1 MRAAYRNDMFSLDG
15 GSRPSDGHLR
25 NPQLLFQPGRNCWRV
40 EEARRAA
47 ILVDGAPFFAAL
59 DSALR
64 QARRTIVIIGWDFDG
79 RIFLRPDAPEGKR
92 IALGP
97 LLRQLVEENPAL
109 EVRILVWSVAVLHA
123 PGAPLP
129 LLLGAAWERH
139 PRISLRLDTF
149 HPLYA
154 AHHQKIITIDD
165 SVAFAGGMDLTVDRW
180 DTPRHDPDEPLRR
193 DPDGN
198 AFPPVHDIQML
209 VDGDA
214 AAALAALARRRW
226 RFATGEA
233 LSRVRQRS
241 DPWPT
246 SLDAEMTSVPV
257 AIARTSPRWGDQPA
271 VREAAALTLDM
282 LRQARHAI
290 YIEAQYMTSRAI
302 GRVLEELLARSRG
315 PDIVILMAGAS
326 HGFLERVVMGRN
338 RDWLLYRLKKKDR
351 FNRLRAYYPV
361 VPAGCDERQVLVH
374 SKLIIVDDR
383 YLRVGSSNLNNRS
396 IGLDTEC
403 DLGVQ
408 ARDQATARAIAA
420 LRDRLLAEHLDVL
433 PADMSKA
440 IAAEGSLVT
449 AIESLN
455 VRPRGLRSFKA
466 LHEGVRRPLPLTWL
480 LDPKRPFEPLWF
492 ARRRGG
498 LGSRGRS

>member
-1 MRAAYRNDMFSLDG
+1 
-15 GSRPSDGHLR
+15 
-25 NPQLLFQPGRNCWRV
+25 V

-59 DSALR
+59 DTALR
-64 QARRTIVIIGWDFDG
+64 QARRSIFIVGWDFDG
-79 RIFLRPDAPEGKR
+79 RIFLRPDVPEAKR
-92 IALGP
+92 IAVGP

-109 EVRILVWSVAVLHA
+109 EVRVLVWSVAVLHA

-129 LLLGAAWERH
+129 LLLGSEWEKH

-165 SVAFAGGMDLTVDRW
+165 SVAFVGGMDLTIDRW
-180 DTPRHDPDEPLRR
+180 DTPRHDPNDPLRR

-214 AAALAALARRRW
+214 ATALAALVRRRW
-226 RFATGEA
+226 RLATGEA
-233 LSRVRQRS
+233 LPRAAFCG
-241 DPWPT
+241 DPWPK
-246 SLDAEMTSVPV
+246 SLDAEMASVPV
-257 AIARTSPRWGDQPA
+257 AIARTSPRWGDQSA

-282 LRQARHAI
+282 LRRARRAI
-290 YIEAQYMTSRAI
+290 YIEAQYMTSRAV
-302 GRVLEELLARSRG
+302 GRVLEELLAHPGG

-326 HGFLERVVMGRN
+326 HGFLERAVMGRN
-338 RDWLLYRLKKKDR
+338 RDWLLSRLKSKDR
-351 FNRLRAYYPV
+351 FDRLRAYYPV
-361 VPAGCDERQVLVH
+361 VPAGSNECQVLVH

-403 DLGVQ
+403 DLAVE
-408 ARDQATARAIAA
+408 ARDDATARAIAA
-420 LRDRLLAEHLDVL
+420 LRNRLLAEHLGVL
-433 PADMSKA
+433 PGDIGKA
-440 IAAEGSLVT
+440 IAGEGSLV
-449 AIESLN
+449 AGIERLN
-455 VRPRGLRSFKA
+455 VGPRGLRSLKA
-466 LHEGVRRPLPLTWL
+466 LHGGVRWPLPLTWL
-480 LDPKRPFEPLWF
+480 LDPKRPFEPLCF
-492 ARRRGG
+492 ARRPGHR
-498 LGSRGRS
+498 SRG

>member
-1 MRAAYRNDMFSLDG
+1 MFSLDG
-15 GSRPSDGHLR
+15 GSRPSDSHLR
-25 NPQLLFQPGRNCWRV
+25 NPQPLFQPGRNCWRV
-40 EEARRAA
+40 EKARRAA

-64 QARRTIVIIGWDFDG
+64 QARRSIFIVGWDFDG
-79 RIFLRPDAPEGKR
+79 RIFLRPDAPEGSR

-97 LLRQLVEENPAL
+97 LLRQLVDENPAL
-109 EVRILVWSVAVLHA
+109 EVRVLVWSVAVLHA

-129 LLLGAAWERH
+129 LLLGAAWEKH

-149 HPLYA
+149 HPVYA

-165 SVAFAGGMDLTVDRW
+165 AVAFAGGMDLTVDRW
-180 DTPRHDPDEPLRR
+180 DTPRHHPDEPLRR
-193 DPDGN
+193 DPDGK

-214 AAALAALARRRW
+214 AAALAVLARRRW
-226 RFATGEA
+226 RLATGEA
-233 LSRVRQRS
+233 SQYARPCG
-241 DPWPT
+241 DPWPI
-246 SLDAEMTSVPV
+246 SLDAEMTGVPV

-282 LRQARHAI
+282 LRQARHTI
-290 YIEAQYMTSRAI
+290 YIEAQYMTSWAV
-302 GRVLEELLARSRG
+302 GRVLEELLAHPRG

-326 HGFLERVVMGRN
+326 HGFLERIVMGRN
-338 RDWLLYRLKKKDR
+338 RDWLLYRLKRKDR

-361 VPAGCDERQVLVH
+361 VPAGSDECQVLVH

-383 YLRVGSSNLNNRS
+383 YLRIGSSNLNNRS

-403 DLGVQ
+403 DLAIE
-408 ARDQATARAIAA
+408 ARDEGTARAIAA
-420 LRDRLLAEHLDVL
+420 LRDRLLAEHLGVL
-433 PADMSKA
+433 PANVRKM
-440 IAAEGSLVT
+440 IAAEGSLI
-449 AIESLN
+449 AGIERLN
-455 VRPRGLRSFKA
+455 VGPRGLRSLKA
-466 LHEGVRRPLPLTWL
+466 LHGGVLRPLPLTWL

-492 ARRRGG
+492 ASRRG
-498 LGSRGRS
+498 LSSRGRA